1 MAVSISIDF
10 TGKVLPT
17 IEEIAAI
24 KGLEYGAI
32 DRNYMMHG
40 GEIGDYT
47 ILCDED
53 RVGRGFEVYEE
64 DDQLYLSLALPNTP
78 HDIELFYQLIVEIC
92 KENKITKFTRDD
104 EDVLLINALD
114 YISID
119 IQTTKKIL
127 KDFEVKVRSKE
138 QDLILVF
145 GAYHPIS
152 IGPKQFDEI
161 QGDPTKFEELLN
173 RLQQKDSYYVCPHL
187 YQTPEGDVFGI
198 YMVGD
203 EGTSIVPTY
212 PYVIGTNN
220 DVVTAWNVALPPLH
234 MIPYEDFIKHVTKVE
249 DFDENHVVIQLAQ
262 KTIEYL
268 AENCAVEL

>member
-220 DVVTAWNVALPPLH
+220 DVVTAWYVAIPPLH

-249 DFDENHVVIQLAQ
+249 DFDENHVVIQLDQ